1 LKSATPRRAGISHG
15 HGDDPVQFHNDN
27 TEQFDRWSLYLALMV
42 GVLAG
47 PALVL
52 LASLRG

>member
-1 LKSATPRRAGISHG
+1 
-15 HGDDPVQFHNDN
+15 VQFAPDN
-27 TEQFDRWSLYLALMV
+27 TEQFDRWSRYLALAL

-52 LASLRG
+52 LASLKG